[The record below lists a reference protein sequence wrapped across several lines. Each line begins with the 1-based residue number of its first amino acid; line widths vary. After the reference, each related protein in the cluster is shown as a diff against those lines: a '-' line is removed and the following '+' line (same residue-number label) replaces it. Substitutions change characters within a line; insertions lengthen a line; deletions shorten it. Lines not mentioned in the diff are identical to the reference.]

1 MNLKHG
7 MSQTRE
13 YEAWSAMIQRC
24 ETATH
29 PAYARYGGRGIRV
42 CPEWR
47 KSFKRFFSCVGLRP
61 DGASLERKD
70 NDRGYEPGN
79 VHWATPKQQAH
90 NRANSVVVQTPDGTM
105 PLAEY
110 AERLGIT
117 FGAAFM
123 RLKRN
128 TLEGCRRHEAI
139 PGRTGERRLVQ
150 IEARDTDLI

>member
-1 MNLKHG
+1 MNFKHG
-7 MSQTRE
+7 MSHTPE

-29 PAYARYGGRGIRV
+29 PAYARYGARGITV
-42 CPEWR
+42 CAQWR
-47 KSFKRFFSCVGLRP
+47 KSFKAFFDHVGGRP
-61 DGASLERKD
+61 EGGSLERKN

-79 VHWATPKQQAH
+79 VHWSTAKQQAH
-90 NRANSVVVQTPDGTM
+90 NRANTVVVQTPDGTM

-128 TLEGCRRHEAI
+128 TEGCRRHEAL
-139 PGRTGERRLVQ
+139 PGRTGEQRLVQ

>member
-1 MNLKHG
+1 
-7 MSQTRE
+7 
-13 YEAWSAMIQRC
+13 MIQRC

-29 PAYARYGGRGIRV
+29 PAYARYGGRGIVV
-42 CPEWR
+42 CAPWR
-47 KSFKRFFSCVGLRP
+47 GSFKAFFDHVGHRP
-61 DGASLERKD
+61 DGTSLERKN

-90 NRANSVVVQTPDGTM
+90 NRANTVVVQTPDGTM

-110 AERLGIT
+110 AGQLGIT

-128 TLEGCRRHEAI
+128 TLEGCCREAL
-139 PGRTGERRLVQ
+139 PGR
-150 IEARDTDLI
+150 AR